1 LSDRRDELRERMS
14 RWAAGITLGFMLVEW
29 PAILLLRDAWKC
41 DDCGRQIVTIGV
53 VGLMLAPVSALLFML
68 TRKVTAR
75 WFVRALLGVAGV
87 ALFAALTF
95 WAGAAGA
102 LLRNMSTLGA
112 VLNSFVLAL
121 VMAVYCA
128 AVVGGSWM
136 SAVGVARL
144 EGKTE

>member
-1 LSDRRDELRERMS
+1 MS
-14 RWAAGITLGFMLVEW
+14 RWAAGITLGFLLVEW
-29 PAILLLRDAWKC
+29 PAILLLRDSWDC

-68 TRKVTAR
+68 TRKVAAR
-75 WFVRALLGVAGV
+75 WLEIVILVGAGV
-87 ALFAALTF
+87 ALFAAMTL

-102 LLRNMSTLGA
+102 LLRNMSTLAGIF
-112 VLNSFVLAL
+112 NSFVLAL

-128 AVVGGSWM
+128 AVAGGSWM

-144 EGKTE
+144 EDETE

>member
-1 LSDRRDELRERMS
+1 MS
-14 RWAAGITLGFMLVEW
+14 RWAAGITLCFLLVEW
-29 PAILLLRDAWKC
+29 PATLLLRDAWDC
-41 DDCGRQIVTIGV
+41 DECGKQIVSIGV
-53 VGLMLAPVSALLFML
+53 VGLMLAPVAALVFML
-68 TRKVTAR
+68 TRRVTVR
-75 WFVRALLGVAGV
+75 WLELTLLGVASI
-87 ALFAALTF
+87 ALFGALTL

-102 LLRNMSTLGA
+102 LLRNMSTLAA

-144 EGKTE
+144 EEDA